1 MHQIEYDKL
10 LTKIGFKEIAFYR
23 IKIGLIF
30 MVYLDFIKK
39 LIIIKFLLKIGKNV
53 YW

>member
-23 IKIGLIF
+23 IKNRF
-30 MVYLDFIKK
+30 DFYGIPR
-39 LIIIKFLLKIGKNV
+39 LYKN
-53 YW
+53 